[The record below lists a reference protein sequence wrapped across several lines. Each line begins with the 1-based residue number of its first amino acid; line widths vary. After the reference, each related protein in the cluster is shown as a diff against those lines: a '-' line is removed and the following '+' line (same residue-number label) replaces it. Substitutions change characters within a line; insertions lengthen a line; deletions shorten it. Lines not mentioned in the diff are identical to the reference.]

1 MAAMS
6 AAPLLTC
13 LALLLVGC
21 TTPPPL
27 ATSTAATPPV
37 PPPETAPRAEP
48 EGFVRELPPA
58 ALEDGPSRDRR
69 EFALALSRV
78 RPGTAEAEVRALLGA
93 PDDVRTERD
102 PGGISAARTVAVWRY
117 GTNGHLTFGT
127 LGTVH
132 LQADGRVQ
140 YVFGGGGP
148 VASDLEEAELRRL
161 MRLLDAVPSYNGRA
175 DPLRLIQAV
184 NALQRHGR
192 GRALGAIEEYLRVSS
207 WLDDPGREGVFHVLR
222 VLFEP
227 PAGEGWP
234 PMMVGAPDLAADP
247 KLFPRHPIALVED
260 IPIVLVGG
268 YVLGGQA
275 EPPEQH
281 VRWYRERGVLRAA
294 PLRPP
299 ADPLGTIA
307 RAAEPGGPF
316 AGLDERT
323 LTAIFEQARQLVDT
337 VYRPA
342 ADLYDMRLPYG
353 PEPGRRFAE
362 HAAAVAALS
371 IAWDPARERYAL
383 PSGATLPPPARDL
396 RPRAL
401 VDLPVA
407 GAKSARLTLGRHG
420 PDLLDVEVRID
431 VAGGAR
437 SEGFTVRLVDAK
449 TGEVAVSLAVAP
461 VSAPHNSTSGSV
473 HSTRVRVGP
482 EVRLRVELVA
492 DTDTRALGE
501 VAP

>member
-1 MAAMS
+1 MS
-6 AAPLLTC
+6 AAPVLIC
-13 LALLLVGC
+13 LALLLLGC
-21 TTPPPL
+21 TAPPPL
-27 ATSTAATPPV
+27 TASTAAAPPV
-37 PPPETAPRAEP
+37 PPQETTPGAEP
-48 EGFVRELPPA
+48 GGLVRELPPA
-58 ALEDGPSRDRR
+58 EPEDGPPRDRR
-69 EFALALSRV
+69 EFAQALSRV
-78 RPGTAEAEVRALLGA
+78 RPGMAEAEVRALLGA

-140 YVFGGGGP
+140 YAFGGGTP

-184 NALQRHGR
+184 NALQRR
-192 GRALGAIEEYLRVSS
+192 GKARALAAIDEYLRVSS

-227 PAGEGWP
+227 PAGESWP
-234 PMMVGAPDLAADP
+234 PMMVGAPDLTADP
-247 KLFPRHPIALVED
+247 KLFPRAPIALVED

-268 YVLGGQA
+268 YMLGGQA

-281 VRWYRERGVLRAA
+281 ARWYRERGVLRAA

-299 ADPLGTIA
+299 ADPLGAVA
-307 RAAEPGGPF
+307 RAAAPGGPL
-316 AGLDERT
+316 AGLEERT
-323 LTAIFEQARQLVDT
+323 LTMIFDQALQLVDT

-342 ADLYDMRLPYG
+342 ADIFDMRLPYG
-353 PEPGRRFAE
+353 PEPGRRFGE
-362 HAAAVAALS
+362 HAAAVAALA
-371 IAWDPARERYAL
+371 IAWDPVRDLYAL
-383 PSGATLPPPARDL
+383 PGGATLRSPARDL

-401 VDLPVA
+401 VDLPIA
-407 GAKSARLTLGRHG
+407 GAKSARLMLGRHG
-420 PDLLDVEVRID
+420 PDLVDVEVRID
-431 VAGGAR
+431 VAAGAS
-437 SEGFTVRLVDAK
+437 SEAFTVRLVDAK
-449 TGEVAVSLAVAP
+449 TGEVAVSVGVAP

-492 DTDTRALGE
+492 GADTRGLGE